1 MLSSHPGGSPEGE
14 EDPTK
19 NNDGQDDQYQ
29 DHVTCDRQASFM
41 GRGHRIQPATFQSFI
56 SV

>member
-1 MLSSHPGGSPEGE
+1 MLSSHPGGSPEEE

-29 DHVTCDRQASFM
+29 DHITCDRQASFM